1 VKRFLNY
8 LDTFRIETVPK
19 LPRYI
24 PDKGAEPMH
33 VDEAQEFIEEMN
45 TAGRIQTVWFGPMP
59 YIAALCSCER
69 PECAAATIRM
79 EYGLNSLYKGEYIA
93 KVDFSKCTGCKICA
107 SRCDFGALSFN
118 DGMSVPFINA
128 WQCFGCGLCATAC
141 PENAIEMVDRNENP
155 LLKDVW

>member
-1 VKRFLNY
+1 
-8 LDTFRIETVPK
+8 
-19 LPRYI
+19 
-24 PDKGAEPMH
+24 
-33 VDEAQEFIEEMN
+33 
-45 TAGRIQTVWFGPMP
+45 
-59 YIAALCSCER
+59 
-69 PECAAATIRM
+69 
-79 EYGLNSLYKGEYIA
+79 IA